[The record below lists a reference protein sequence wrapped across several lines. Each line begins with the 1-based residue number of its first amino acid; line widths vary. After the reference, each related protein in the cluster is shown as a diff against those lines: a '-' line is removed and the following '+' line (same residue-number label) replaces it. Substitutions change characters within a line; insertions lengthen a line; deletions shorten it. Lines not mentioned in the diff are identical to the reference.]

1 MTLPANFKKA
11 TQAALNAPVSLDA
24 ASTAWF
30 YELKNTY
37 LALEPLAAPTPA
49 QTIASDTIKKIIAR
63 EPAEFTQQDIFDLED
78 WLIVLRPDPSL
89 KQWVNSLRDEYADV
103 FGADEYQKIFPSLV
117 SQVSTASNVDLQA
130 EARRLQEEL
139 HWQSAIQPWA
149 QRKRLSLMVQ
159 VLSTVGIVLGF
170 LLTVWILGHFC
181 PFIAKLK
188 FVSVLF
194 LMGALG
200 AGISA
205 IQRIQAADL
214 ATSRAIAN
222 TRYNEISL
230 GVAIAPLQGAI
241 FAMILTILLLTGVAG
256 PGAVVPHMTL
266 QRLEGPGELNPPAMT
281 VAGTNDAPALQMDA
295 TNPVAATN
303 LVESQ
308 TSPKEPKIKMEFFN
322 FDLYFETGKDLA
334 ILLICAFLAGFI
346 ERLVPDMLSRLADQ
360 QKH

>member
-1 MTLPANFKKA
+1 MTLPADLQKA

-24 ASTAWF
+24 ASTAWL
-30 YELKNTY
+30 YELKNTF

-49 QTIASDTIKKIIAR
+49 QIIAREAIKKIIER
-63 EPAEFTQQDIFDLED
+63 EPASFTQQDIFDLED

-159 VLSTVGIVLGF
+159 VLTTMGIVLAF

-205 IQRIQAADL
+205 IQRIQSADL

-222 TRYNEISL
+222 TRYNAISL

-256 PGAVVPHMTL
+256 PGAVVPQMTL
-266 QRLEGPGELNPPAMT
+266 QGTESTAAVNPNVLS
-281 VAGTNDAPALQMDA
+281 VAGTNDTLAVQMDA
-295 TNPVAATN
+295 TNLTAITN
-303 LVESQ
+303 LVTSQAPSKES
-308 TSPKEPKIKMEFFN
+308 KFKVEFFN
-322 FDLYFETGKDLA
+322 LSLWFETGKDLA
-334 ILLICAFLAGFI
+334 ILMICAFLAGFI

-360 QKH
+360 QKR